1 MKSKAELTYISRRW
15 HFKMGWCRRYGLAP
29 DNAEAWNRAEAAWIA
44 MNLDDRSKTT
54 MTQTTK
60 RKIVK
65 QSITIRVEGKRFF
78 CKCGANVFHE
88 FDDGSVG
95 CNACGTVYEESDD

>member
-1 MKSKAELTYISRRW
+1 
-15 HFKMGWCRRYGLAP
+15 
-29 DNAEAWNRAEAAWIA
+29 
-44 MNLDDRSKTT
+44 

-95 CNACGTVYEESDD
+95 CNACGTVYEESQET